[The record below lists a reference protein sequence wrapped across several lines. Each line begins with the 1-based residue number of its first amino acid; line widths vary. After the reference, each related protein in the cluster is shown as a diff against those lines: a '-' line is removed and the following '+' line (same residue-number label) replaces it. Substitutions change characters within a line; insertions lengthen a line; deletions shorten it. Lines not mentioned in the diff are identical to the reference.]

1 MSLSSSKSEPLAAWL
16 EGSESHSAP
25 WNTPRRRSPR
35 SPAAPCRDPASGCE
49 RLRAAAKE
57 RRVQTRDVISV
68 RISSPEVISVHL
80 RPSVFARLQRCQERL
95 FPVPCFIPGWGWWLA
110 AAVLFLFRS
119 RSGWLWCVTESHSR
133 AVAGSLSLSEDKGRK
148 NPRNGTRRNT
158 RRVFE
163 LQTRVGSNLASTN

>member
-1 MSLSSSKSEPLAAWL
+1 MSISSKSEPLAAWL
-16 EGSESHSAP
+16 EGSESHSAL
-25 WNTPRRRSPR
+25 WNTPRGAHRGLLLPPAGTQRQAVKGFAQPRRRRGS
-35 SPAAPCRDPASGCE
+35 
-49 RLRAAAKE
+49 
-57 RRVQTRDVISV
+57 RRVT
-68 RISSPEVISVHL
+68 SSLCASHRRKLFLSTYVPL
-80 RPSVFARLQRCQERL
+80 FLARLQRCQERL

-158 RRVFE
+158 RSVFE